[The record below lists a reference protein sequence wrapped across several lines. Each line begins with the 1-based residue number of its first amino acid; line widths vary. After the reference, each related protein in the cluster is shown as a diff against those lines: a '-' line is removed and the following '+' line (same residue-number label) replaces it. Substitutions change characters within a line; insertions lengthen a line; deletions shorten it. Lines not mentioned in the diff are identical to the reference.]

1 MTLHQDTSLLRKSSS
16 TLLSIFDTTSTW
28 LSLSRTFPG
37 SFFAAGLPLVL
48 RGYWRLASGEGTAT
62 CNIKITMTGVNTSLF
77 LSRHVSSQANGTMG
91 TPWELSTLTLALSCN
106 TSSPGVVVD
115 WAALGLLP
123 NPDVACKCPRGFYYE
138 IQDGACVRCAAG
150 SYCIAG
156 MKRQC
161 PDGTFSFGKAAS
173 CESCRDG
180 WICTDGL
187 ARLCD
192 PGTYSTPSFTCG
204 ICPSGYACQNGKKL
218 VCPAG
223 TFSLTKANRLSV
235 SSVRWGGLPTISAT
249 TAYRV
254 RLVKQ
259 RFTLDNIPAHLVL
272 LLPSQST
279 INLRFASHNVGR
291 SNNLRPQDH
300 AGIHDY
306 AS

>member
-1 MTLHQDTSLLRKSSS
+1 MYYRSIIRFRQGIDCNGASGVVTGKSVISTYVRQMNGTALAAVTLDRLVATQATLSPESTVTGANFGVSLRNQPLNLLIRSIFSLLGLLRSSVCFLRLSIRLKLTGWSS
-16 TLLSIFDTTSTW
+16 T
-28 LSLSRTFPG
+28 
-37 SFFAAGLPLVL
+37 
-48 RGYWRLASGEGTAT
+48 
-62 CNIKITMTGVNTSLF
+62 
-77 LSRHVSSQANGTMG
+77 
-91 TPWELSTLTLALSCN
+91 
-106 TSSPGVVVD
+106 
-115 WAALGLLP
+115 ALGLLP
-123 NPDVACKCPRGFYYE
+123 NPDVACKRPREFCYE
-138 IQDGACVRCAAG
+138 TQDGACVRCAAG

-192 PGTYSTPSFTCG
+192 PVTYSTPSFTCG

-223 TFSLTKANRLSV
+223 TFSLTKANRPPA

-249 TAYRV
+249 TVYRV